1 MRAEDLT
8 KRANGRVVR
17 LGRAAHEGVAFV
29 PAPLPPK
36 VLWDGQTVSL
46 LSTADRA
53 LGRLAGVGQTLPNPH
68 LLIGSFKRREA
79 VLSSRIEGT
88 QASMDDLLLF
98 EAAPTVQ
105 PRVPDVLEV
114 WNYVR
119 ALEHG
124 LERQK
129 NLPMSKRLMREMHGI
144 LLDGVRGQEHTPGE
158 FRRSQN
164 WIGPPGCSLA
174 DATFVPPP
182 PSEMCEAIDALE
194 AYLHEPSTLP
204 PLVRLAM
211 IHYQFEAIHPFLD
224 GNGRIGRLMI
234 TLLLC
239 MEGILPGPL
248 LYLSAYFERRRSEY
262 YAGLLN
268 VSCDGQWTEWITFF
282 LRGVAE
288 EAMDGVDR
296 ATRLLVLRERYRE
309 AFHSARSPALLL
321 KLIDELFAAPAMT
334 VARAAEV
341 LCVTPTTARRN
352 IDKLVHSGIL
362 RESTGRKR
370 HRVFLA
376 DKIISV
382 LNEQRLTDPP
392 A

>member
-8 KRANGRVVR
+8 ERANGRVVH
-17 LGRAAHEGVAFV
+17 LGRAAHEGIAFV
-29 PAPLPPK
+29 PDPLPPN
-36 VLWDGQTVSL
+36 VLWDGQMVSL

-105 PRVPDVLEV
+105 PRVPDVREV

-124 LERQK
+124 LDRQK

-144 LLDGVRGQEHTPGE
+144 LLEGVRGQEHTTGE

-194 AYLHEPSTLP
+194 TYLHEPSTLP
-204 PLVRLAM
+204 PLVRLAV

-239 MEGILPGPL
+239 MEGNLPGPL
-248 LYLSAYFERRRSEY
+248 LYLSAYFERHRSEY

-321 KLIDELFAAPAMT
+321 KLIDELFGAPAMT
-334 VARAAEV
+334 AARAAEV
-341 LCVTPTTARRN
+341 LRVTPSTAQRN
-352 IDKLVHSGIL
+352 IDKLVRSGIL
-362 RESTGRKR
+362 RETTGRKR
-370 HRVFLA
+370 YRVFLA
-376 DKIISV
+376 DEIIRV
-382 LNEQRLTDPP
+382 LSEQRLPAPP